1 VTGWLLDT
9 DVLSELVRA
18 EPDPVVIAFVERA
31 VPAFVSAVS
40 LHELRFGVE
49 RLPGGRRKNE
59 LRRWLADLE
68 VAYQGAIIVVGPR
81 EADAAARLRA
91 AAVRRGRQV
100 QMADGLIAGTAVE
113 HGLTVVTRDTA
124 DFDDLG
130 VTVTD
135 PWQQVPSAP
144 RS

>member
-9 DVLSELVRA
+9 DALSELVRA

-68 VAYQGAIIVVGPR
+68 MPYQGAIIVVGPPPSVV
-81 EADAAARLRA
+81 A
-91 AAVRRGRQV
+91 GRSRWPT
-100 QMADGLIAGTAVE
+100 G
-113 HGLTVVTRDTA
+113 
-124 DFDDLG
+124 
-130 VTVTD
+130 
-135 PWQQVPSAP
+135 
-144 RS
+144 